1 MFTIVLPEETLNVVK
16 NIASQTG
23 KSYADIISM
32 GIQKLIE
39 PVKKAEEQ
47 KHIGRVARFGSK
59 PKE

>member
-1 MFTIVLPEETLNVVK
+1 MFTIVLPEETFNIVK
-16 NIASQTG
+16 KIASQTG

-39 PVKKAEEQ
+39 PIKEEEK

-59 PKE
+59 QKE